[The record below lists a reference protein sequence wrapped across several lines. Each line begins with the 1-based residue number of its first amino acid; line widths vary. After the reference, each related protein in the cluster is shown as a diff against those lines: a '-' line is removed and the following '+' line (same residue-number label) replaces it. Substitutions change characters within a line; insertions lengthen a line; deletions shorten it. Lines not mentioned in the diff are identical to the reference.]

1 MVQFPIIG
9 SISAVQEGVKDPPP
23 YEKQNIDS
31 GPHLDGAGY
40 TDKCSRYN
48 PRLGKGNYR
57 DSKTSTHLAQFHYH
71 ISQFHIGFSQADYVC
86 GETNSGSMV
95 NKYHPGFSVQLRPGS
110 RS

>member
-57 DSKTSTHLAQFHYH
+57 DSKTSTHLAQ
-71 ISQFHIGFSQADYVC
+71 ADYVC

-95 NKYHPGFSVQLRPGS
+95 NKYHLGFSVQLRPGS